1 MAHEIDFS
9 TGKPAVFTTGTPPW
23 HRLGTVVANAQTSSE
38 AIRLASLDWSVE
50 PWPLVARRD
59 GIEREVTGRVANV
72 RSDTREVLG
81 VVSPGYRVFQNHA
94 AFEFF
99 DAIVQDKLAIYETA
113 GALKGGRHIWMLARL
128 PKTLRAAGD
137 DEIKPYVLLANS
149 HDGTRALRM
158 IPTTVRVVCANTLNL
173 ALGRAA
179 ATEGLTIYHNESLER
194 RVADARDKL
203 GIITRRM
210 DEFEVQ
216 VQALARRPMAR
227 DELTNYFTTL
237 VTDRA
242 AETQKRMLA
251 AFVANLDH
259 ATNTLPGISGTAWAA
274 YNAVSQWADH
284 QSVVRGQTEV
294 QRADSRLASVWF
306 GAAAE
311 FKTRAFDAAL
321 ALAV

>member
-1 MAHEIDFS
+1 MAHEIDLS

-23 HRLGTVVANAQTSSE
+23 HRLGTTVANAQTSEE

-59 GIEREVTGRVANV
+59 GIEREVAGRVANV
-72 RSDTREVLG
+72 RADTREVLG
-81 VVSPGYRVFQNHA
+81 IVSPGYKAFQNHA

-99 DAIVQDKLAIYETA
+99 DAIVQDKLAVYETA

-137 DEIKPYVLLANS
+137 DEIRPYVLLTNS

-158 IPTTVRVVCANTLNL
+158 IPTTVRVVCANTLTL

-194 RVADARDKL
+194 RVADAREKL
-203 GIITRRM
+203 GIITRRV

-216 VQALARRPMAR
+216 VQALARRPMSR
-227 DELTNYFTTL
+227 DDLTNYFTTL
-237 VTDRA
+237 VADRA
-242 AETQKRMLA
+242 ADTQKRMLA

-259 ATNTLPGISGTAWAA
+259 ASNTLPGISGTAWAA
-274 YNAVSQWADH
+274 YNSVSQWADH
-284 QSVVRGQTEV
+284 QSVVRGQTEL
-294 QRADSRLASVWF
+294 QWADSRLASVWF

-311 FKTRAFDAAL
+311 FKQRAFDAAV